1 MRKTDI
7 PEIRARVFSR
17 RGGTLPLALALAL
30 FFDLHPV
37 RLAAEDFASHE
48 PGSRAASLGG
58 AFAGRADDASAVFY
72 NPAGL
77 AFLKGIRFKIGLGF
91 GDRAIKADWLAGGTA
106 LRSDPNE
113 FLGSLALAWQPI
125 PHLTLSVGLFSPY
138 SYKASWSP
146 NFGTDWICRENSL
159 RATSLRSVAAFEVFK
174 GFAVGAGVDLVK
186 SSVGWKHFVTLDPA
200 TYAESRH
207 RLRGSGLGFVASVL
221 WKIAPAI
228 QIGARYHGPV
238 TVDLSG
244 STYRIYYI
252 TGSGGISSGLPSGPF
267 TPTFQA
273 ADDPYGYWPYQ
284 DVVGRLTFPS
294 ELAVGAAFTPV
305 PKLSLFTDVQRDRWR
320 DFGDWIFEPAESGDE
335 TDYGIQGIPLGLGDT
350 TQIKAGVELRPARHL
365 ALRAGYAHMES
376 SVNEANRTMI
386 YPDLE
391 RNIYTFGFGYEGPV
405 FSIYGGGE
413 RVSDLSFDLFVRY
426 AAAVPASSTVSG
438 YEMTYSSRRID
449 FGVGVG
455 FAF

>member
-1 MRKTDI
+1 MR
-7 PEIRARVFSR
+7 IRR
-17 RGGTLPLALALAL
+17 RAVLPVLLAVAL

-91 GDRAIKADWLAGGTA
+91 GDRDIKADWPAGGTA

-125 PHLTLSVGLFSPY
+125 PRLTLSVGLFSPY

-186 SSVGWKHFVTLDPA
+186 SSVGWKHFVTIDPA

-207 RLRGSGLGFVASVL
+207 RLQGHGSGFVAGAL
-221 WKIAPAI
+221 WKIVPAVQVGI
-228 QIGARYHGPV
+228 RYLTPV
-238 TVDLSG
+238 AVDFAG
-244 STYRIYYI
+244 STYRIDYRL
-252 TGSGGISSGLPSGPF
+252 GAAAGPSSGLF
-267 TPTFQA
+267 ARTAQ
-273 ADDPYGYWPYQ
+273 ADDPYGYFPYQ
-284 DVVGRLTFPS
+284 DVAGRLTFPR
-294 ELAVGAAFTPV
+294 EMAVGAAFTPFS
-305 PKLSLFTDVQRDRWR
+305 KLSVYADVQRDHWR
-320 DFGDWIFEPAESGDE
+320 DFGDWIFRPAQPGDDP
-335 TDYGIQGIPLGLGDT
+335 DYGPQGVALGLRDT
-350 TQIKAGVELRPARHL
+350 TKIKAGMEFRPARRF
-365 ALRAGYAHMES
+365 ALRAGYAHAGS
-376 SVNEANRTMI
+376 SVDDAGRTMVF
-386 YPDLE
+386 PDLE
-391 RNIYTFGFGYEGPV
+391 RNVYTFGFGYEGPV

-426 AAAVPASSTVSG
+426 AAAVPASSTVPG
-438 YEMTYSSRRID
+438 YEMIYESRRID